1 MTVSRE
7 KSKKTRVLAII
18 AVALMIVSMI
28 GTALVESTFFQ
39 TERTEYNITL
49 TKLAEKIRE
58 NNAKSGKEIQIHFT
72 EEATANFHFRL
83 FVPKTATA
91 ENPAPA
97 IVCAHGGTNMLEL
110 QMPFYVELARRG
122 YVVIAMDMAGHGE
135 SDNAINDLTG
145 GSLGMLAAV
154 EYLMSM
160 PEVDETNV
168 GITGHSY
175 GNQACL
181 MTVTALNTPGS
192 TQRIKTWVDGDG
204 LRYLASVTAE
214 MTEDLYMVVGVAK
227 YGETNM
233 PSGYNFLSSDEARN
247 LGSYFYPEL
256 ADGGLVSGQW
266 YSASGPVDQPDKG
279 TLVSADSGIKMVQYS
294 GTHPMWH
301 FTPTCTAIALDGFY
315 ETLGVPAGRS
325 YMDASQQIWPLEV
338 AFELMGLIGFFMLLF
353 PLVTVLANTKLF
365 SRVKCDYPAT
375 ETLPA
380 FRDVRIAVITIVTM
394 VLCVAFSFYS
404 YVKIGDIMGNV
415 GHGVTALF
423 DSSTYPGNGMSTNYV
438 ACWTFVCGIFTI
450 VMILFNYAMR
460 WVFCK
465 DKRNQMGN
473 PFASANLASISQFL
487 YTVLFGAVVVVI
499 MYIPVVIAS
508 VVFNADF
515 RICTLAVQ
523 VGDITWMPV
532 LLTRYLPM
540 WLLFYIPY
548 AIMSNNTRFKD
559 MPEWLSTLLCA
570 ISNSISLVIMLVI
583 QYTTIYSK
591 GVEMP
596 YVAMGGLIAFTVV
609 PVLAFAAFSSRFIY
623 KKTGNAWLAGIING
637 TIFCLMM
644 VYGNSW
650 GTDLVFI

>member
-1 MTVSRE
+1 MSKE
-7 KSKKTRVLAII
+7 KSKKTRVFAII
-18 AVALMIVSMI
+18 AVVLMVVSMI

-39 TERTEYNITL
+39 TERTEYHITL
-49 TKLAEKIRE
+49 KQLAEKIRE
-58 NNAKSGKEIQIHFT
+58 NNEKTGKDIQIHFT

-97 IVCAHGGTNMLEL
+97 IVCSHGGTNMLEL

-160 PEVDETNV
+160 PEVDETNI

-204 LRYLASVTAE
+204 LRYLTSVTAE
-214 MTEDLYMVVGVAK
+214 MTEDLYMVVGAAK

-233 PSGYNFLSSDEARN
+233 PSGYDYLNSDTAKT
-247 LGSYFYPEL
+247 LASYFYPSFSD
-256 ADGGLVSGQW
+256 DGLTSGQW
-266 YSASGPVDQPDKG
+266 YASSGPVAQPEEGHTID
-279 TLVSADSGIKMVQYS
+279 ADSAIKMVQYY

-301 FTPTCTAIALDGFY
+301 FTPTCTAIALDAFY
-315 ETLGVPAGRS
+315 ETLGIPAGVN
-325 YMDASQQIWPLEV
+325 YMDTGSQIWPVEV
-338 AFELMGLIGFFMLLF
+338 VFELMGLIGFFMLLF
-353 PLVTVLANTKLF
+353 PLVAALANTKLF
-365 SRVKCDYPAT
+365 SRVKRDYPAA

-380 FRDVRIAVITIVTM
+380 FRDVRVAAITIITM
-394 VLCVAFSFYS
+394 IICVAFSFYS
-404 YVKIGDIMGNV
+404 YVKIGDTMGNV
-415 GHGVTALF
+415 GHGVSALF
-423 DSSTYPGNGMSTNYV
+423 DGSTYPGNGMSTNYV

-450 VMILFNYAMR
+450 IMILLNYAAR
-460 WVFCK
+460 WLLCK
-465 DKRNQMGN
+465 DERERLGN
-473 PFASANLASISQFL
+473 PFASAKLDSISQFL
-487 YTVLFGAVVVVI
+487 YTVLFGVLVVLI
-499 MYIPVVIAS
+499 MYVPVVIAGT
-508 VVFNADF
+508 VFNADF

-523 VGDITWMPV
+523 SGDITWLPV
-532 LLTRYLPM
+532 ALPRYLPM

-548 AIMSNNTRFKD
+548 AVMCNNTRFKD

-596 YVAMGGLIAFTVV
+596 YVAMGGLIAFTII
-609 PVLAFAAFSSRFIY
+609 PVLAFAAFSSRYIY
-623 KKTGNAWLAGIING
+623 KKTGNVWLAGIING
-637 TIFCLMM
+637 AIFCLMM
-644 VYGNSW
+644 IYGNSW